1 MTHAR
6 LLLRVARRLLE
17 LHDRLGMAGVTGV
30 TWFVVDVRGVWGRA
44 CGDLVLGRDV
54 VERSVRSAVAA
65 GRTPAMPFPIEGADA
80 LVLVQLL
87 EPRLLGLIQE
97 RPAGETAVVITDHE
111 DQVALVWL
119 SEVKNLR
126 PGTA

>member
-65 GRTPAMPFPIEGADA
+65 GHVPAMPFPIEGADA

-87 EPRLLGLIQE
+87 EPRLIELIQQ

-111 DQVALVWL
+111 DHVALVWL
-119 SEVKNLR
+119 SEVQNLI
-126 PGTA
+126 PGTG